1 VTLPRLLAL
10 LVLAIACAHALIPQQ
25 RESGAVQDLLTAAVE
40 RSVARLGREGGFAEE
55 PAARIDLAL
64 RLGPLGRAL
73 HGLGMGTRVALLE
86 AALERASERA
96 TAELGPWLGE
106 EAARFAP
113 EAPDAVLRD
122 PPGAAALA
130 FRAAV
135 EPDLAARLRPAAE
148 RAVEE
153 AGVAAAMARVRE
165 GGSRLPLPRE
175 VSLDPVAL
183 VSERVRAAFFTVLVE
198 ETALRADASDAA
210 AAQGFPPT
218 TDDRGAGERAGRR

>member
-1 VTLPRLLAL
+1 MTLPRLLAL
-10 LVLAIACAHALIPQQ
+10 LLLAIACAHALMPQE
-25 RESGAVQDLLTAAVE
+25 RESGAVRDLLTAAVE

-86 AALERASERA
+86 AALERASERV

-113 EAPDAVLRD
+113 EAPDSVLRD

-148 RAVEE
+148 RAVED
-153 AGVAAAMARVRE
+153 AGVAAAIARVSE

-175 VSLDPVAL
+175 VALDPVAL
-183 VSERVRAAFFTVLVE
+183 VSERVRAAFFTLLVEE
-198 ETALRADASDAA
+198 ETALRASAA
-210 AAQGFPPT
+210 AAAEGFPPT
-218 TDDRGAGERAGRR
+218 SGDPGAGERAGRR